1 MGKTKG
7 LTRLSGAENYP
18 VWWLRFKAHAR
29 SQGFDRLLKFREKY
43 VDEIKKDAAAMK
55 LRTMKIAAK
64 DVARDAGEKFDTPH
78 RSVSASES
86 ELDVSSED
94 MSGVNSDASSGLAS
108 IDTHSSSA
116 HGSRKKKRT
125 IESKVAKKR
134 RNFFDLVLSC
144 VSDAIAMKL
153 ERKAGDDGL
162 HALREIEKLY
172 AGKSVDRVDD
182 LKTSMKDLDPDHF
195 SNFSE
200 YMEGVLQIQSQ
211 LEVVGWPVEDSMI
224 RVFIRDKAPSE
235 FKAYIATISRDSL
248 SLEDWC
254 EEISVFSKSL
264 EKKSKKSPTRRTLA
278 CQSQSKW
285 NPCNCQLCGQS
296 GHLAPRTMQ
305 QGQDS
310 R

>member
-43 VDEIKKDAAAMK
+43 LDEIKKDAAAMK
-55 LRTMKIAAK
+55 LKTMKLAAK

-116 HGSRKKKRT
+116 QGSRKKKRT
-125 IESKVAKKR
+125 IESKVSKKR
-134 RNFFDLVLSC
+134 RKLFDLILSC

-182 LKTSMKDLDPDHF
+182 LKTSMKDLDPEHF
-195 SNFSE
+195 
-200 YMEGVLQIQSQ
+200 
-211 LEVVGWPVEDSMI
+211 
-224 RVFIRDKAPSE
+224 
-235 FKAYIATISRDSL
+235 
-248 SLEDWC
+248 
-254 EEISVFSKSL
+254 
-264 EKKSKKSPTRRTLA
+264 
-278 CQSQSKW
+278 
-285 NPCNCQLCGQS
+285 
-296 GHLAPRTMQ
+296 
-305 QGQDS
+305 
-310 R
+310 

>member
-29 SQGFDRLLKFREKY
+29 SHGFDRLLKFREKY

-55 LRTMKIAAK
+55 LRTMRIAAK
-64 DVARDAGEKFDTPH
+64 DKDVGEKFDTPH

-94 MSGVNSDASSGLAS
+94 MSGVNSDASSGLQS

-116 HGSRKKKRT
+116 QGSRKKKRT

-134 RNFFDLVLSC
+134 RKLFDLVLSC

-182 LKTSMKDLDPDHF
+182 LKTDMKDLEPEHF
-195 SNFSE
+195 LNFSE
-200 YMEGVLQIQSQ
+200 YMEAVLQIQSQ
-211 LEVVGWPVEDSMI
+211 LEVVGWPVEESMI
-224 RVFIRDKAPSE
+224 RVFIRDRAPSE
-235 FKAYIATISRDSL
+235 YKSYIATVSRL
-248 SLEDWC
+248 
-254 EEISVFSKSL
+254 
-264 EKKSKKSPTRRTLA
+264 R
-278 CQSQSKW
+278 
-285 NPCNCQLCGQS
+285 
-296 GHLAPRTMQ
+296 
-305 QGQDS
+305 
-310 R
+310 